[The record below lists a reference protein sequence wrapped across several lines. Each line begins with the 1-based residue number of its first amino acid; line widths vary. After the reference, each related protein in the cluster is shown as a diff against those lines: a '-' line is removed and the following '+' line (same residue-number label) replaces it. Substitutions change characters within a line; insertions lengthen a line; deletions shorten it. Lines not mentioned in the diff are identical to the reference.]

1 MSNLAV
7 RLDEPL
13 LSPALNRRPPPMAM
27 FKYLLSVF
35 LSDAFKFAVVAFL
48 IAFVTSIVARSDPD
62 LSAPKG
68 LLDKAGGGVAS
79 LFRWIRAPFL
89 RMANGVAAR
98 RAAAAAGPAVP
109 MTFEGE
115 GGWGVCTYQGG
126 EAVGKSG
133 YVRHDFSL
141 PDSDNVLPLTLGQ
154 HVALCCLDN
163 SDNVVQAEFYPYS
176 ERSQQGKFSILLP
189 EGTNFAEDE
198 NELGID
204 KGGFSKLLKTE
215 LEIGDEIALKPG
227 GVSLEYRGQYLPVK
241 EMVFLCSGEGIVPV
255 LEQVRA
261 VLPEGSSSVQ
271 LVSVLWLCRYTK
283 DFDVAD
289 TLLEAEYRK
298 YPSKL
303 AVTCVDDDLRSGKME
318 DNKDVVDSVPDFL
331 PGTMAIVT
339 GPRAFR
345 RKAKQYLLN
354 AGYPNDTICVM
365 E

>member
-13 LSPALNRRPPPMAM
+13 LSPALNRSPPPMAM

-204 KGGFSKLLKTE
+204 KGGFVSWRCKT
-215 LEIGDEIALKPG
+215 
-227 GVSLEYRGQYLPVK
+227 VWRCTC
-241 EMVFLCSGEGIVPV
+241 M
-255 LEQVRA
+255 
-261 VLPEGSSSVQ
+261 
-271 LVSVLWLCRYTK
+271 
-283 DFDVAD
+283 
-289 TLLEAEYRK
+289 
-298 YPSKL
+298 YPM
-303 AVTCVDDDLRSGKME
+303 RF
-318 DNKDVVDSVPDFL
+318 N
-331 PGTMAIVT
+331 
-339 GPRAFR
+339 
-345 RKAKQYLLN
+345 AK
-354 AGYPNDTICVM
+354 I
-365 E
+365 